1 MTVILTLGKERARS
15 SRSQATVQ
23 GDSSVSEVPV
33 IQMLGPELGL
43 GTYIFKK
50 PGLVISTFSA
60 GQRLKGIN

>member
-50 PGLVISTFSA
+50 PDVATHVLTIEHCGNKD
-60 GQRLKGIN
+60 R